1 MSGMVQYTIRLDH
14 TARDRH
20 YQMNSNDCNRAISE
34 FSMDLDSLASVLEL
48 YLAPEARSA
57 SQTATL
63 EKVHGSK
70 VRLDTTNLVQLR
82 DLMTLESTLQSS
94 DTSDRNL
101 GATSSSSQRFMR
113 DIR

>member
-1 MSGMVQYTIRLDH
+1 
-14 TARDRH
+14 
-20 YQMNSNDCNRAISE
+20 
-34 FSMDLDSLASVLEL
+34 MDLDSLVSVLEL

-82 DLMTLESTLQSS
+82 DLMKLESTLQSS

-101 GATSSSSQRFMR
+101 GATSSLSQTSGRPREELAKISFDYSSFFS
-113 DIR
+113 IK